1 MSTNMT
7 GGADGGIAIQV
18 RLDTSKAS
26 KELNRLEQKILKL
39 QEEVTVGKTK
49 KSALVAQL
57 EQANTELTALQAKT
71 KIDGKNFVISPE
83 DSKRISDLKIQIEQ
97 TQTAIEQQNKAL
109 SDTQL
114 TLDGVKTRY
123 GEVTQRAQALCRSR
137 AGNRRRLHAGS
148 QRACRADGAG
158 VCGGTAKRRRIK

>member
-39 QEEVTVGKTK
+39 QEEVTVGKAK

-57 EQANTELTALQAKT
+57 EQANAELTALQAKT
-71 KIDGKNFVISPE
+71 KIDGKSFVMLFYRGNPYSPAIDATFPSPE
-83 DSKRISDLKIQIEQ
+83 RE
-97 TQTAIEQQNKAL
+97 
-109 SDTQL
+109 
-114 TLDGVKTRY
+114 R
-123 GEVTQRAQALCRSR
+123 QR
-137 AGNRRRLHAGS
+137 
-148 QRACRADGAG
+148 
-158 VCGGTAKRRRIK
+158 VCC